1 MGIQRVSLLRYA
13 IEQNDDDK
21 KYILV
26 EETSVTIFRPG
37 LLTYLYQVFFMIT
50 YLVEKQDYVNNK
62 HEYEYVNPISSD
74 FHTS

>member
-26 EETSVTIFRPG
+26 EETSVTIFRPS
-37 LLTYLYQVFFMIT
+37 LSTYLYQVFFMIT
-50 YLVEKQDYVNNK
+50 L
-62 HEYEYVNPISSD
+62 HI
-74 FHTS
+74 

>member
-37 LLTYLYQVFFMIT
+37 LSTYLYQVFFMIT

-62 HEYEYVNPISSD
+62 HECKQICKSD
-74 FHTS
+74 